1 MLQCQGVTRLKSG
14 HALADYYMSGP
25 LVHEMKMKK
34 TAWILLILVFV
45 LNACGGPTPLAISP
59 PTVQPTAPPLS
70 PAELLSEAD
79 QLQNLGEVDR
89 AASDYQRVVTEYPQS
104 PEARVARFGLAY
116 SAYLRADWA
125 AARSLLTAFIAENGN
140 DHLHA
145 RSLFLLAR
153 VAETLGDH
161 AGAIDAYSRYEAIA
175 GVLAGYAAIR
185 RAAQLRVLDRPQEA
199 AQAYEA
205 GASQPIAA
213 PERVTAYEAAIG
225 IRDAAGQ
232 ADQAL
237 ANVASLLDFVRSPA
251 YRPATLLDAANR
263 ARALGRPDDARRWL
277 REIVEQWGG
286 APEALQA
293 IDDLASLG
301 EGTAPYRAATIAFT
315 HQRYSAAIAL
325 FDAALA
331 ADLSQAERDNARRLR
346 ALARRETSDFGT
358 AQAELQALADEQPDT
373 LAGRQARLD
382 AIQTRGQSGDREGA
396 LAAYRAFA
404 DSYPDDPLA
413 SEALRRVV
421 EMTSWSGDQTATA
434 NAQLVLGERYPWSEA
449 GQTALHE
456 AASYAWQI
464 GQIEQ
469 ARAAWRKLGDANIGP
484 PRAEGYYWAAR
495 SEINLGNQDE
505 GRRLLQAAYDAAP
518 NSYYAARAAD
528 MLQLNDGGSLTIG
541 APITAEAETAG
552 SAWIASWA
560 TDTPTNPLD
569 VAPYRDRALE
579 LHLVNLRSE
588 SLAEWIAARDA
599 AGDNPYALYAVALA
613 ALRANSPYAAVLTA
627 QRLVNRAPVE
637 AGEPP
642 VAIRQLLY
650 PTPYATAVLTESQ
663 AFAIDPRVLYALMRQ
678 ESIFNPDATSWVGA
692 RGLAQVMPETGA
704 GIAQNLG
711 VDGFSPDDLY
721 HPVVSIRF
729 GAFYIGAQ
737 IERMNGSVQAALAG
751 YNGGPGNAE
760 RWAGG
765 TTVADPDVFL
775 QTIDYPETSHYV
787 EVVYANYGA
796 YRRLYGR

>member
-1 MLQCQGVTRLKSG
+1 
-14 HALADYYMSGP
+14 
-25 LVHEMKMKK
+25 MKK
-34 TAWILLILVFV
+34 TAFLLLILAFV
-45 LNACGGPTPLAISP
+45 LNGCGGITPLVVS
-59 PTVQPTAPPLS
+59 QPTAVPLS

-79 QLQNLGEVDR
+79 QQRELGQVDR
-89 AASDYQRVVTEYPQS
+89 AASDYQRIVTEYPQS

-125 AARSLLTAFIAENGN
+125 AAQSLLSAFIAENGN
-140 DHLHA
+140 DYLHA

-161 AGAIDAYSRYEAIA
+161 AGAVDAYSRYEATS
-175 GVLAGYAAIR
+175 GVLTGYAAIR
-185 RAAQLRVLDRPQEA
+185 RAAQLRALDRLQEA

-213 PERVTAYEAAIG
+213 PERVIAYEAAIG

-237 ANVASLLDFVRSPA
+237 ANVAALLDFVRSA
-251 YRPATLLDAANR
+251 SYRPTTLMDAANR
-263 ARALGRPDDARRWL
+263 ARALNRPDDARRWL

-286 APEALQA
+286 APEAPQA
-293 IDDLASLG
+293 IDDLAALG
-301 EGTAPYRAATIAFT
+301 EGTTAYRAATIAFT
-315 HQRYSAAIAL
+315 HQQYVVAISR

-331 ADLSQAERDNARRLR
+331 ADLTPTERADAQRLR
-346 ALARRETSDFGT
+346 ALARRENGDFGT
-358 AQAELQALADEQPDT
+358 AQAELEALAAEQPDSPI
-373 LAGRQARLD
+373 GRQARLD
-382 AIQTRGQSGDREGA
+382 AIQTRGQSGDRDGA
-396 LAAYRAFA
+396 LAGYRAFA
-404 DSYPDDPLA
+404 DSYPDDQLA
-413 SEALRRVV
+413 PEALRRVV
-421 EMTSWSGDQTATA
+421 EMISWSGDSTATA
-434 NAQLVLGERYPWSEA
+434 NAQIALGERYPWSEA

-456 AASYAWQI
+456 AATYAWQI

-505 GRRLLQAAYDAAP
+505 GRRLLRAAYDAAP

-528 MLQLNDGGSLTIG
+528 MLQLNEG
-541 APITAEAETAG
+541 ANLPVGAAITPEAEAAG
-552 SAWIASWA
+552 NAWIATWA
-560 TDTPTNPLD
+560 TDAPTNTLD
-569 VAPYRDRALE
+569 IAPYRERALE
-579 LHLVNLRSE
+579 LHLVDLRSE

-613 ALRANSPYAAVLTA
+613 ALRSNSPYAAVSTA
-627 QRLVNRAPVE
+627 QRLVGLAPVA

-642 VAIRQLLY
+642 VAIRQILY

-663 AFAIDPRVLYALMRQ
+663 EFAIDPRVLYALMRQ

-704 GIAQNLG
+704 AIAQNLG
-711 VDGFSPDDLY
+711 IAGFTPDDLY

-775 QTIDYPETSHYV
+775 QTIDFPETSHYV

>member
-1 MLQCQGVTRLKSG
+1 M
-14 HALADYYMSGP
+14 
-25 LVHEMKMKK
+25 
-34 TAWILLILVFV
+34 LLILILM
-45 LNACGGPTPLAISP
+45 LNACGGKTALVITQPTP
-59 PTVQPTAPPLS
+59 TAAPLS
-70 PAELLSEAD
+70 PAALLSDAD
-79 QLQNLGEVDR
+79 VQRELGDVDQ
-89 AASDYQRVVTEYPQS
+89 AASDYQRIVTEYPQS
-104 PEARVARFGLAY
+104 PEARVARYGLAY

-125 AARSLLTAFIAENGN
+125 AARSLLSAFIAEEGS
-140 DHLHA
+140 DHYHA
-145 RSLFLLAR
+145 RALFLLAR
-153 VAETLGDH
+153 VAETVGDH
-161 AGAIDAYSRYEAIA
+161 AGAVDAYSRYEASG

-185 RAAQLRVLDRPQEA
+185 RAAQLRALDRLDEA
-199 AQAYEA
+199 AQAYES
-205 GASQPIAA
+205 GGRQPIAA
-213 PERVTAYEAAIG
+213 PERVIAYEAAIG
-225 IRDAAGQ
+225 IRDSAGQ
-232 ADQAL
+232 ADLAL
-237 ANVASLLDFVRSPA
+237 ANVAALLDFIRSPS
-251 YRPATLLDAANR
+251 YRPTTLLDAANR
-263 ARALGRPDDARRWL
+263 ARAQGRPDDARRWL

-286 APEALQA
+286 APEAPPA
-293 IDDLASLG
+293 IDDLAALG
-301 EGTAPYRAATIAFT
+301 EATAPYRAATIAFS
-315 HQRYSAAIAL
+315 HQNYSGAIAL
-325 FDAALA
+325 FDTALA
-331 ADLSQAERDNARRLR
+331 GDLPVTERADARRLR
-346 ALARRETSDFGT
+346 ALARRENSDFAS

-373 LAGRQARLD
+373 PAGRQARLD

-404 DSYPDDPLA
+404 ESYPDDPLTP
-413 SEALRRVV
+413 EALRRVI
-421 EMTSWSGDQTATA
+421 EMTSWSGDQIATA
-434 NAQLVLGERYPWSEA
+434 NAQLALGQRYPWSA
-449 GQTALHE
+449 PGQQALHE
-456 AASYAWQI
+456 AATYAWQT

-505 GRRLLQAAYDAAP
+505 GRRLLQAAYDASP

-528 MLQLNDGGSLTIG
+528 MLQLNDQGSLAIG
-541 APITAEAETAG
+541 APISAEAEAAG

-560 TDTPTNPLD
+560 SDAPTNTID
-569 VAPYRDRALE
+569 VAPYRERALE
-579 LHLVNLRSE
+579 LHLVDLRAE

-599 AGDNPYALYAVALA
+599 ADDNPHALYSVALA
-613 ALRANSPYAAVLTA
+613 ALRADSPYAAVSSA
-627 QRLVNRAPVE
+627 QRLVALAPVA

-692 RGLAQVMPETGA
+692 RGLAQVMPQTGA

-711 VDGFSPDDLY
+711 IDGFDPDDLY

-765 TTVADPDVFL
+765 NTVADPDLFL